1 MPVKIE
7 DRPIGILREEVID
20 QLIMNYG
27 HEKLSLEAF
36 ERRLDS
42 AMESNDP
49 HVLVDLTQDL
59 DLNVD
64 QDYVDL
70 KKQEMSHK
78 STMDEPNDYGR
89 EKEVD
94 YLVNIFGGSGRSGIW
109 NVAREMN
116 VINIFGGGDIDLTD
130 ARFSHKTVH
139 IKVFSLFGGS
149 TIFVPDNINVCVKA
163 FCIFGGIDNRAASV
177 DDASVPTVVID
188 GISIFSGINIKVKRT
203 IKERFMRFADGIKN
217 VLS

>member
-1 MPVKIE
+1 MPIKIE
-7 DRPIGILREEVID
+7 DRPISALREEVID

-27 HEKLSLEAF
+27 HGKLSLEAF

-49 HVLVDLTQDL
+49 HALSALTEDL

-64 QDYVDL
+64 QDYVAL
-70 KKQEMSHK
+70 KKQQMSDK
-78 STMDEPNDYGR
+78 SKLDKDTDYGH
-89 EKEVD
+89 EKESD
-94 YLVNIFGGSGRSGIW
+94 YLVNIFGGSSRSGVW
-109 NVAREMN
+109 TVAKETN

-130 ARFSHKTVH
+130 ARFSHKTIY

-149 TIFVPDNINVCVKA
+149 DIFVPENINVSVKA
-163 FCIFGGIDNRAASV
+163 FCIFGGVENRASSIC
-177 DDASVPTVVID
+177 DASAPTVVID
-188 GISIFSGINIKVKRT
+188 GIAIFSGINIKVKRS
-203 IKERFMRFADGIKN
+203 IKEKLMRFADGIKN